1 MSKVFIFSA
10 PSGAGKTTIV
20 RSALKKFP
28 QLVFSISATTR
39 EKRGVEKD
47 GVDYFFISEEEFK
60 KKIEQNEFVEW
71 ETFYGYY
78 YGTLKSFINSRIE
91 NGKPVVLE
99 VDVKG
104 ALKIKKE
111 YPDAVAIFIKPPSI
125 EELKRRLRD
134 RKTESDKDLQKRI
147 ERAEMEMGYQK
158 YFDYVI
164 VNDDLERAKKEVY
177 EIINKELKTED

>member
-1 MSKVFIFSA
+1 MGKIVIFSA
-10 PSGAGKTTIV
+10 PSGSGKTTIV

-28 QLVFSISATTR
+28 ELVFSISATTR

-47 GVDYFFISEEEFK
+47 GVDYFFITEDEFK

-71 ETFYGYY
+71 ESFYGYY
-78 YGTLKSFINSRIE
+78 YGTLKSFINSKMK
-91 NGKPVVLE
+91 NGKSVVLE

-111 YPDAVAIFIKPPSI
+111 YPDAVAIFIRPPSI

-134 RKTESDKDLQKRI
+134 RKTESDEDLQKRI
-147 ERAEMEMGYQK
+147 ERAEMEIGYQK
-158 YFDYVI
+158 YFDYVV

-177 EIINKELKTED
+177 EILNKELNTED

>member
-1 MSKVFIFSA
+1 MGKIVIFSA
-10 PSGAGKTTIV
+10 PSGSGKTTIV

-28 QLVFSISATTR
+28 ELVFSISATTR

-47 GVDYFFISEEEFK
+47 GVDYFFITEDEFK
-60 KKIEQNEFVEW
+60 NKIEQNEFVEW
-71 ETFYGYY
+71 ESFYGYY
-78 YGTLKSFINSRIE
+78 YGTLKSFINSKMK
-91 NGKPVVLE
+91 NGKSVVLE

-111 YPDAVAIFIKPPSI
+111 YPDAVAIFIRPPSI

-134 RKTESDKDLQKRI
+134 RKTESDEDLQKRI
-147 ERAEMEMGYQK
+147 ERAEMEIGYQK
-158 YFDYVI
+158 YFDYVV

-177 EIINKELKTED
+177 EILNKELNTED

>member
-1 MSKVFIFSA
+1 MGKIVIFSA
-10 PSGAGKTTIV
+10 PSGSGKTTIV
-20 RSALKKFP
+20 RGALKKFP
-28 QLVFSISATTR
+28 ELVFSISATTR

-47 GVDYFFISEEEFK
+47 GVDYFFITEDEFK

-71 ETFYGYY
+71 ESFYGYY
-78 YGTLKSFINSRIE
+78 YGTLKSFINSKME
-91 NGKPVVLE
+91 NGKSVVLE

-111 YPDAVAIFIKPPSI
+111 YPDAVAIFISPPSI

-134 RKTESDKDLQKRI
+134 RKTESDEDLQKRI
-147 ERAEMEMGYQK
+147 ERAEMEIGYQK
-158 YFDYVI
+158 YFDYVV

-177 EIINKELKTED
+177 EILNKELNTED

>member
-1 MSKVFIFSA
+1 MGKIIIFSA
-10 PSGAGKTTIV
+10 PSGSGKTTIV
-20 RSALKKFP
+20 KSALKKFP
-28 QLVFSISATTR
+28 ELVFSISATTR

-47 GVDYFFISEEEFK
+47 GVDYFFITEDEFK

-71 ETFYGYY
+71 ESFYGYY
-78 YGTLKSFINSRIE
+78 YGTLKSFINAKMKD
-91 NGKPVVLE
+91 GKSIVLE

-111 YPDAVAIFIKPPSI
+111 YPDAVAIFIRPPSI

-134 RKTESDKDLQKRI
+134 RKTESDEDLQKRF
-147 ERAEMEMGYQK
+147 ERAEMEIGYQK
-158 YFDYVI
+158 YFDYVV

-177 EIINKELKTED
+177 EILNKELNTED

>member
-1 MSKVFIFSA
+1 MGKIVIFSA
-10 PSGAGKTTIV
+10 PSGSGKTTIV

-28 QLVFSISATTR
+28 ELVFSISATTR

-47 GVDYFFISEEEFK
+47 GVDYFFITEDEFK

-71 ETFYGYY
+71 ESFYGYY
-78 YGTLKSFINSRIE
+78 YGTLKSFINSKMK
-91 NGKPVVLE
+91 NGKSVVLE

-111 YPDAVAIFIKPPSI
+111 YTDAVAIFIRPPSI

-134 RKTESDKDLQKRI
+134 RKTESDEDLQKRI
-147 ERAEMEMGYQK
+147 ERAEMEIGYQK
-158 YFDYVI
+158 YFDYVV

-177 EIINKELKTED
+177 EILNKELNTED